1 MTPRKRKVEQAVLP
15 EKEWED
21 FYFQNIDSFY
31 QDYVPNLSLNNL
43 TAELKMIRFMLK
55 QFFEKVM
62 AEKPDL
68 KAMGEAIYRMGAA
81 VVQVSRLVS
90 VRHKLEEDQSPVSEL
105 HKAIKEILSD
115 LHANASEEE

>member
-1 MTPRKRKVEQAVLP
+1 MAPRKRKVEQAISP

-21 FYFQNIDSFY
+21 FYFQNISSSY

-43 TAELKMIRFMLK
+43 TGELKLIRFMLK
-55 QFFEKVM
+55 YFFEKVI

-68 KAMGEAIYRMGAA
+68 KALGEAIYRVGAA
-81 VVQVSRLVS
+81 VVQVSKLII
-90 VRHKLEEDQSPVSEL
+90 VRHKLEEDQNPVNEL
-105 HKAIKEILSD
+105 HKAIEEILSN